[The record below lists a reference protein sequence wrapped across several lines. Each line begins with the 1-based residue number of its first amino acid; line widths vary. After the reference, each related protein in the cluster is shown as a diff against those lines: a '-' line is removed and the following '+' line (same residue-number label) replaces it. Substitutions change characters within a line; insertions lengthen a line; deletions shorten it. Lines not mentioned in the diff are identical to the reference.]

1 MNIESTIFPEIF
13 VIKPK
18 VYSDRRGW
26 FMETF
31 RLDLLENTIGFN
43 LKFCQDNLVNSS
55 YGVLRGLHYQK
66 PPFTQSKLVSV
77 VSGKIIDIIVDLRNG
92 SPNFGKHIS
101 LELSDQNKKQVFIPK
116 GFGHGYICISKSSIV
131 SYKVDNFYNKEAEVT
146 ITPYDSDLK
155 IDWKIPKEKI
165 ILLNTGKKRFLFSQ
179 LNHFDF
185 KTNLYE

>member
-1 MNIESTIFPEIF
+1 MNIEPTIFPEIF
-13 VIKPK
+13 VIKPE

-31 RLDLLENTIGFN
+31 RLDLLGNAIGFD

-77 VSGKIIDIIVDLRNG
+77 VSGKIIDIIVDVRNG

-101 LELSDQNKKQVFIPK
+101 LELSDQNKKQVFIPR
-116 GFGHGYICISKSSIV
+116 GFAHGYICISTSSIV
-131 SYKVDNFYNKEAEVT
+131 SYKVDNYYKKESEVT
-146 ITPYDSDLK
+146 ISPDDPDLG
-155 IDWKIPKEKI
+155 IDWKISKEKI
-165 ILLNTGKKRFLFSQ
+165 IDINAGKQRFLFSQ
-179 LNHFDF
+179 VNHFDF
-185 KTNLYE
+185 KKNLYE

>member
-1 MNIESTIFPEIF
+1 MIIEPTIFPEIF

-18 VYSDRRGW
+18 VFSDRRGW

-31 RLDLLENTIGFN
+31 RLDLLGNAIGFD

-77 VSGKIIDIIVDLRNG
+77 VSGEILDIIVDVRNG

-101 LELSDQNKKQVFIPK
+101 LELSDQNKKQVFIPQ
-116 GFGHGYICISKSSIV
+116 GFFGLICRFPLWNEGFEFFCQSCYQVFFRRTYRKSS
-131 SYKVDNFYNKEAEVT
+131 
-146 ITPYDSDLK
+146 
-155 IDWKIPKEKI
+155 EKI
-165 ILLNTGKKRFLFSQ
+165 RTYGLIGRLIYTRTGRQ
-179 LNHFDF
+179 
-185 KTNLYE
+185 TER